1 MINFIIC
8 DDDKRYLKL
17 VKDIVDKYMMKN
29 QLDYKTHM
37 FSDYDNEFMKI
48 VDSKLSFK
56 IYILDIETKTRS
68 GIDVARIIRHK
79 DIDSIIIFLTGHEE
93 LGNVIIKD
101 DFMFLSFINKFD
113 NCEQRLVK
121 SLHKALKVLKI
132 RPQIRFKDNGV
143 SYTLALDDIL
153 YITRDSVDRKCI
165 IKTDDLEFKIGK
177 SLSSMLELL
186 DANFVQTHRSCIV
199 NTTRIVAVSKAK
211 RLITFDNGETIDL
224 LSDKYVKEL
233 VS

>member
-1 MINFIIC
+1 MINFIVC
-8 DDDKRYLKL
+8 DDDKKYLKM
-17 VKDIVDKYMMKN
+17 VKDIIDKYMMKN
-29 QLDYKTHM
+29 QLDYKTHL
-37 FSDYDNEFMKI
+37 FSDYDDDFMQK
-48 VDSKLSFK
+48 VNSKLPFK

-93 LGNVIIKD
+93 LGHLVIKD

-113 NCEQRLVK
+113 SCEQRLAK
-121 SLHKALKVLKI
+121 ALHKALKVLKI

-165 IKTDDLEFKIGK
+165 IKTDDLEFRVGK
-177 SLSSMLELL
+177 TLNAMLELL
-186 DANFVQTHRSCIV
+186 NANFVQTHRSCIV
-199 NTTRIVAVSKAK
+199 NTLRVAALNKK
-211 RLITFDNGETIDL
+211 KKLITFDNGEVIDL
-224 LSDKYVKEL
+224 LSDTYMKEL
-233 VS
+233 DI

>member
-8 DDDKRYLKL
+8 DDDKRYLKF
-17 VKDIVDKYMMKN
+17 VKDTVDKYMMKN

-37 FSDYDNEFMKI
+37 FSDYDDTFMKI
-48 VDSKLSFK
+48 VDKKLSFK
-56 IYILDIETKTRS
+56 IYILDIETRTRS
-68 GIDVARIIRHK
+68 GIDVARIIRTK

-93 LGNVIIKD
+93 LGNLVIKD

-113 NCEQRLVK
+113 NCEKRLAK
-121 SLHKALKVLKI
+121 SLRKALKVLKI

-177 SLSSMLELL
+177 SLSAMLELL
-186 DANFVQTHRSCIV
+186 DANFVQTHRSCIA
-199 NTTRIVAVSKAK
+199 NTARIVAVNKAK

-224 LSDKYVKEL
+224 LSDKYIKEL
-233 VS
+233 V